1 MYEYVA
7 TALPIRHVHP
17 DDENGLSTCDSEML
31 NLLDKMQQKDD
42 DEKEIDPRWEKLKE
56 LTAEE
61 MAKWLYEFIDSNEVH
76 PAEEWILEYLKKKT
90 DNTVWD

>member
-17 DDENGLSTCDSEML
+17 DDENGLSTCDTEML

-56 LTAEE
+56 L
-61 MAKWLYEFIDSNEVH
+61 KV
-76 PAEEWILEYLKKKT
+76 K
-90 DNTVWD
+90 